1 MKVYILLTVLAM
13 TALAVVPAILW
24 KHKTKA
30 SWKSYFIG
38 FVIFMLF
45 ARILEPLLHMV
56 CLIIDSPVSRLI
68 NHSAILYGLY
78 GGLAAGLFEETGR
91 YTAFRW
97 ILKNQKRPA
106 DAVMYGWG
114 HGGIEIL
121 TIIVPVLILALLP
134 NPDPAVQAALPDMTI
149 AYLAS
154 ALFERILAV
163 SIHVCLSVWVWK
175 AVHQKKIIWFAV
187 AILMHALIDFPVGL
201 YQKGL
206 LPQVSMMIW
215 LVMITLVL
223 VIYTIQLYKKMDRS

>member
-175 AVHQKKIIWFAV
+175 AVHKKKDNLVCSSDPDAR
-187 AILMHALIDFPVGL
+187 IDRFSGRIVSKRTSTTGEYDDLAGYNHFGFGYL
-201 YQKGL
+201 YYT
-206 LPQVSMMIW
+206 
-215 LVMITLVL
+215 TL
-223 VIYTIQLYKKMDRS
+223 